1 MSDLKANQVM
11 KVLAIYSMYFF
22 PITFI
27 AGIYGMN
34 FKNMPEVETHNGY
47 YITLSVMGLIALLT
61 FLFVRRKRW

>member
-1 MSDLKANQVM
+1 M

-34 FKNMPEVETHNGY
+34 FDNMPELHQNMA
-47 YITLSVMGLIALLT
+47 ISSPLGLMAFIALLT
-61 FLFVRRKRW
+61 FIYVRRKKW